1 SPGAAGIKA
10 CIISPPAT
18 AGGDIGVG
26 TEIREVFSKEDV
38 ETAIGKGLGYYA
50 YQSVAANDPQALVD
64 IVACAESTG
73 AAATGTFT
81 ASGTVTANMTHRLWV
96 MGWSVDVSWLVGEAV
111 NDWRDKAIDLINSKA
126 TD

>member
-1 SPGAAGIKA
+1 
-10 CIISPPAT
+10 
-18 AGGDIGVG
+18 
-26 TEIREVFSKEDV
+26 
-38 ETAIGKGLGYYA
+38 

-126 TD
+126 TDMFVVASSSANPGEVVLTARSKGPCGNDVRIRVQVLEGAGGAV